1 MSFSQDAL
9 LAFVAAVDNG
19 SISAA
24 ARQLGKRQS
33 TLSESIANLEID
45 LALTLFERGSRQLS
59 LTVAG
64 QRLLP
69 LARQALAAHD
79 SLQLQAAALA
89 SGVEARLTLV
99 LSDTFHTGSVE
110 PALKAFASLY
120 PYTELECLVGE
131 QDDLL
136 ALVRSGRAQLGL
148 MPGEVPGGSEFAVRE
163 LPQQARTSLYVAPD
177 HPLAQQPPAGAWAL
191 QAHRQL
197 RLQTF
202 SNTLPADGIT
212 GRCWYAPSYLLL
224 LEMTQLGFGW
234 AELPDW
240 LVARYAPEL
249 VPLALP
255 GWPQQRSLHAVWQRA
270 QPLGPA
276 AAWMLQQFLQ
286 PAAAGQPGGQG

>member
-1 MSFSQDAL
+1 MSLSQDAL
-9 LAFVAAVDNG
+9 IAFVAAVDHG

-45 LALTLFERGSRQLS
+45 LGLTLFQRGSRQLT
-59 LTVAG
+59 LTAEG

-79 SLQLQAAALA
+79 SLQLEAAALQ
-89 SGVEARLTLV
+89 SGVEPRLTLV
-99 LSDTFHTGSVE
+99 LSDTFHTGSLE
-110 PALKAFASLY
+110 AALQAFASQY

-131 QDDLL
+131 QDDVL

-148 MPGEVPGGSEFAVRE
+148 LPGKAAISSEFAVQV
-163 LPQQARTSLYVAPD
+163 LAQQASTSLYVSRS
-177 HPLAQQPPAGAWAL
+177 HPLAKVAAPDPAAL
-191 QAHRQL
+191 QAHR
-197 RLQTF
+197 RLQLQTYSV
-202 SNTLPADGIT
+202 SNTPDSSA
-212 GRCWYAPSYLLL
+212 GRCWFAPSYLLL

-249 VPLALP
+249 HPLPLP
-255 GWPQQRSLHAVWQRA
+255 GWPQRQPLHAVWLRQ
-270 QPLGPA
+270 QPPGPA
-276 AAWMLQQFLQ
+276 AAWMLRCFGQ
-286 PAAAGQPGGQG
+286 PAA

>member
-1 MSFSQDAL
+1 MSLSQDAL
-9 LAFVAAVDNG
+9 IAFVAAVDHG

-45 LALTLFERGSRQLS
+45 LGLTLFQRGSRQLT
-59 LTVAG
+59 LTAEG

-79 SLQLQAAALA
+79 SLQLEAAALQ
-89 SGVEARLTLV
+89 SGVEPRLTLV
-99 LSDTFHTGSVE
+99 LSDTFHTGSLE
-110 PALKAFASLY
+110 AALQAFASQY

-131 QDDLL
+131 QDDVL

-148 MPGEVPGGSEFAVRE
+148 LPGKAAISSEFAVQV
-163 LPQQARTSLYVAPD
+163 LAQQASTSLYVSRS
-177 HPLAQQPPAGAWAL
+177 HPLAKVAAPDPAAL
-191 QAHRQL
+191 QAHR
-197 RLQTF
+197 RLQLQTYSV
-202 SNTLPADGIT
+202 SNTPDSSA
-212 GRCWYAPSYLLL
+212 GRCWFAPSYLLL

-249 VPLALP
+249 HPLPLP
-255 GWPQQRSLHAVWQRA
+255 GWPQRQPLHAVWLRQQPPGLAHQRV
-270 QPLGPA
+270 LRC
-276 AAWMLQQFLQ
+276 F
-286 PAAAGQPGGQG
+286 GQPSA

>member
-1 MSFSQDAL
+1 MSLSQDAL
-9 LAFVAAVDNG
+9 IAFVAAVDHG

-45 LALTLFERGSRQLS
+45 LGLTLFQRGSRQLT
-59 LTVAG
+59 LTAEG

-79 SLQLQAAALA
+79 SLQLEAAALQ
-89 SGVEARLTLV
+89 SGVEPRLTLV
-99 LSDTFHTGSVE
+99 LSDTFHTGSLE
-110 PALKAFASLY
+110 AALQAFASQY

-131 QDDLL
+131 QDDVL

-148 MPGEVPGGSEFAVRE
+148 LPGKAAISSEFAVQV
-163 LPQQARTSLYVAPD
+163 LAQQASTSLYVSRS
-177 HPLAQQPPAGAWAL
+177 HPLATVAAPDPAAL
-191 QAHRQL
+191 QAHR
-197 RLQTF
+197 RLQLQTYSV
-202 SNTLPADGIT
+202 SNTPDSSA
-212 GRCWYAPSYLLL
+212 GRCWFAPSYLLL

-249 VPLALP
+249 HPLPLP
-255 GWPQQRSLHAVWQRA
+255 GWPQRQPLHAVWLRQ
-270 QPLGPA
+270 QPPGPA
-276 AAWMLQQFLQ
+276 AAWMLRCF
-286 PAAAGQPGGQG
+286 GQPSA